1 MTENKHISP
10 IVLFGIVL
18 LIVSGITAALAGFG
32 SRWEWWYFRTGFEIL
47 RWSAFGGMAAAG
59 VSVLGL
65 VLSLRSR
72 TYGGAAL
79 AAFAVLIALVV
90 AGIPWSWMQKTK
102 QVPPIHDI
110 TTDTNN
116 PPQFVASLPLRKNAA
131 NPAVYGGPDIAA
143 QQLKAYP
150 DIQPLQSDLSP
161 AVAFDKALK
170 ASRDMGWTIVDS
182 NTGEVRIEAMDTT
195 FWFGFKDD
203 IVVRIA
209 QDASGSRIDIRSVSR
224 VGKGDVGT
232 NAERIRS
239 FLKRMRN

>member
-65 VLSLRSR
+65 VLSLRSK

-79 AAFAVLIALVV
+79 AAFALLIALVV
-90 AGIPWSWMQKTK
+90 SGIPWSWMQKTK

-131 NPAVYGGPDIAA
+131 NPAEYGGPDIAA

-150 DIQPLQSDLSP
+150 DIQTLQSDLSP
-161 AVAFDKALK
+161 AAAFDKALK
-170 ASRDMGWTIVDS
+170 AARDMGWTIVDS
-182 NTGEVRIEAMDTT
+182 NPSEGRIEAMDTT

-224 VGKGDVGT
+224 VGKSDVGT